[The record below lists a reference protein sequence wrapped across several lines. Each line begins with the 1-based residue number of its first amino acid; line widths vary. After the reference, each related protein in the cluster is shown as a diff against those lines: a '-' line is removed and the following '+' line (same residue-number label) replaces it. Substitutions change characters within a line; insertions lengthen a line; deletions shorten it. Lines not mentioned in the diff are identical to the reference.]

1 MLGYLGAALTRFA
14 KLLGGIVAAT
24 ALGSLLLGLLLGS
37 GLNRA
42 LSVGFYL
49 VGCFLLISGFFLGNR
64 GPARLKGAGAV
75 PMFGQRFV
83 RWATPS
89 EREEALN
96 DSAIFVS
103 IGFALIIIGALVD
116 DRTRLF

>member
-1 MLGYLGAALTRFA
+1 MLSLLGTALRRFS
-14 KLLGGIVAAT
+14 KLLGGIVGVT
-24 ALGSLLLGLLLGS
+24 ALGSLLVGLLLGA

-96 DSAIFVS
+96 DSAIFVT

-116 DRTRLF
+116 DRHRLF

>member
-1 MLGYLGAALTRFA
+1 MLRHLGLALRRFA
-14 KLLGGIVAAT
+14 KLIGGIAALT
-24 ALGSLLLGLLLGS
+24 VLGSLLIGLLLGS

-49 VGCFLLISGFFLGNR
+49 VGCFLLVSGFFLGNR
-64 GPARLKGAGAV
+64 GPARMKGEGGV
-75 PMFGQRFV
+75 PMFGERFV
-83 RWATPS
+83 RWATPN

-103 IGFALIIIGALVD
+103 IGFALVLIGAIVD

>member
-1 MLGYLGAALTRFA
+1 MLSYLGAALTRFA

-24 ALGSLLLGLLLGS
+24 ALASLLLGLLLGA

-103 IGFALIIIGALVD
+103 VGFALIIIGALVD